1 MTDPTPVSLRLA
13 EVACA
18 AVWKKTPVMKSV
30 LLPRELDQHVARAL
44 DEAGVAKAVDVLER
58 LTMPVCSF
66 HKRRALAND
75 ALAALRGETK

>member
-13 EVACA
+13 EVAVHA
-18 AVWKKTPVMKSV
+18 IEFVPAGSKWEPVPDRM
-30 LLPRELDQHVARAL
+30 ARAL
-44 DEAGVAKAVDVLER
+44 DEAGVAEAVDVLER

>member
-1 MTDPTPVSLRLA
+1 MTDPTPIGLRLA
-13 EVACA
+13 AFA
-18 AVWKKTPVMKSV
+18 DI
-30 LLPRELDQHVARAL
+30 ELHGKPGHHDRIVRIARAL